1 MGGLFVGEG
10 SGVGDGGEW
19 GGWGS
24 GLFGKGSRLVV
35 ASKVCFGGGGNG
47 HRQFSSFGAEWCWCR
62 SWLFVGSHSLVGT
75 MIVSNKKNVQN
86 VLSDKYVP
94 YFLRRI
100 LRSSA
105 NSVPQKLTVVQLEV
119 SGYPTDPAKNV
130 NKRFYLKKGWCQFF
144 EFVFKFQKLTI
155 FS

>member
-1 MGGLFVGEG
+1 VGGLFVGEG

-47 HRQFSSFGAEWCWCR
+47 HRQFRSFGAEWCWCR

-75 MIVSNKKNVQN
+75 MIFQTKKT
-86 VLSDKYVP
+86 SKMCCPIYVP

-105 NSVPQKLTVVQLEV
+105 NSIPERLAY
-119 SGYPTDPAKNV
+119 GYPGI
-130 NKRFYLKKGWCQFF
+130 Y
-144 EFVFKFQKLTI
+144 
-155 FS
+155 